1 MANNK
6 DNQTIGQTVGNGI
19 DGFNAGVANGAG
31 AIAHGVAAGTEYAGD
46 KAKDAVGAVKETNDK
61 ANELASEG
69 TKFAGDKIK
78 DVTKGVA
85 KGAGKMVESAG
96 HNAKVLG
103 LVAAGPIGWGIL
115 AKEHDKNKD
124 KEKGASKTSPAKDGG
139 INVEVD
145 GHQVHLTPGTS
156 LTIGQDGKV
165 QLESQKMKNDSVKTS
180 PHPFNKN
187 VNYQANLMKD
197 TKAAELPLEQ
207 QGKPISYLGIADQ
220 TRQNYAQQGAGYA
233 QTSAT
238 VGYQERSTAQ
248 NAVNNE
254 KQKGKELQTDAQE
267 ATV

>member
-1 MANNK
+1 MANDKN
-6 DNQTIGQTVGNGI
+6 NQTIGQTVGNGI
-19 DGFNAGVANGAG
+19 DSFNAGIANGAG
-31 AIAHGVAAGTEYAGD
+31 AIGRGAVAGTEYASD
-46 KAKDAVGAVKETNDK
+46 KVKGAAGAVKETNDK
-61 ANELASEG
+61 ANELAGEG

-78 DVTKGVA
+78 DVVKDAT

-103 LVAAGPIGWGIL
+103 LVAAGPIGWGVL
-115 AKEHDKNKD
+115 AKEHDKNK
-124 KEKGASKTSPAKDGG
+124 EKGKSKTSPAKDGG

-180 PHPFNKN
+180 PHPFSKD

-207 QGKPISYLGIADQ
+207 QGKSINYLGAADQ
-220 TRQNYAQQGAGYA
+220 TRQNYAQRGAGYT

-254 KQKGKELQTDAQE
+254 KQKGKELQTDGQE

>member
-6 DNQTIGQTVGNGI
+6 NNQTIGQTVGNGI
-19 DGFNAGVANGAG
+19 DGFNAGIANGAV
-31 AIAHGVAAGTEYAGD
+31 AIGDGVTAGTEYAGD
-46 KAKDAVGAVKETNDK
+46 KIKGAAGAVKETNDK
-61 ANELASEG
+61 VNELAGEG
-69 TKFAGDKIK
+69 TKFAGHKIK
-78 DVTKGVA
+78 DVTKDA
-85 KGAGKMVESAG
+85 LDGAGKMVSTVG
-96 HNAKVLG
+96 HDAKVLG

-115 AKEHDKNKD
+115 AKDHDKNKD
-124 KEKGASKTSPAKDGG
+124 KEKGKSKTSPAKDGG

-156 LTIGQDGKV
+156 LTVGQDGKV

-180 PHPFNKN
+180 PHPFSKN

>member
-6 DNQTIGQTVGNGI
+6 ENKTIGQTVGNGI
-19 DGFNAGVANGAG
+19 DAFNAGVANSVGAIGHGAVAG
-31 AIAHGVAAGTEYAGD
+31 AEYTGD
-46 KAKDAVGAVKETNDK
+46 KIKGAAGAVKETNDK
-61 ANELASEG
+61 ANELAGEG
-69 TKFAGDKIK
+69 TKFVGDKIK
-78 DVTKGVA
+78 DVAKDVA

-103 LVAAGPIGWGIL
+103 LVAAGPIGWGVL
-115 AKEHDKNKD
+115 AKEHDKNK
-124 KEKGASKTSPAKDGG
+124 EKGKSKTSPAKDGG

-180 PHPFNKN
+180 PHPFNKD

-207 QGKPISYLGIADQ
+207 QGKSINYLGAADQ
-220 TRQNYAQQGAGYA
+220 TRQNYAQRGAGYA

-254 KQKGKELQTDAQE
+254 KQKGKELQTDGQE

>member
-1 MANNK
+1 MANDK

-19 DGFNAGVANGAG
+19 DSFNAGIANGAG
-31 AIAHGVAAGTEYAGD
+31 AIGRGTVAGTEYASD
-46 KAKDAVGAVKETNDK
+46 KVKGAAGAVKETNDK
-61 ANELASEG
+61 ANELAGEG

-78 DVTKGVA
+78 DVVKDATKGV
-85 KGAGKMVESAG
+85 GKMVESAG

-103 LVAAGPIGWGIL
+103 LVAAGPIGWGVL

-124 KEKGASKTSPAKDGG
+124 KEKGKSKTSPAKDGG

-156 LTIGQDGKV
+156 LTVGQDGKV

-180 PHPFNKN
+180 PHPFSKD

-207 QGKPISYLGIADQ
+207 QGKSINYLGAADQ
-220 TRQNYAQQGAGYA
+220 TRQNYAQRGAGYA

-254 KQKGKELQTDAQE
+254 KQKGKELQTDGQE

>member
-1 MANNK
+1 MANDKN
-6 DNQTIGQTVGNGI
+6 NQTIGQTVGNGI
-19 DGFNAGVANGAG
+19 DSFNAGIANGAG
-31 AIAHGVAAGTEYAGD
+31 AIGRGAVAGTEYASD
-46 KAKDAVGAVKETNDK
+46 KVKGAAGAVKETNDK
-61 ANELASEG
+61 ANELAGEG

-78 DVTKGVA
+78 DVVKDAT

-103 LVAAGPIGWGIL
+103 LVAAGPIGWGVL
-115 AKEHDKNKD
+115 AKEHDKNK
-124 KEKGASKTSPAKDGG
+124 EKGKSKTSPAKDGG

-180 PHPFNKN
+180 PHPFSKD
-187 VNYQANLMKD
+187 VNYQTNLMKD

-207 QGKPISYLGIADQ
+207 QGKSINYLGAADQ
-220 TRQNYAQQGAGYA
+220 TRQNYAQRGAGYA

-254 KQKGKELQTDAQE
+254 KQKGKELQTDGQE

>member
-1 MANNK
+1 MANDK

-19 DGFNAGVANGAG
+19 DSFNAGIANGAG
-31 AIAHGVAAGTEYAGD
+31 AIGRGAVAGTEYASD
-46 KAKDAVGAVKETNDK
+46 KVKGAAGAVKETNDK
-61 ANELASEG
+61 ANELAGEG
-69 TKFAGDKIK
+69 TKFVGDKIK
-78 DVTKGVA
+78 DVVKDAT

-96 HNAKVLG
+96 HNVKVLG
-103 LVAAGPIGWGIL
+103 LVAAGPIGWGVL
-115 AKEHDKNKD
+115 AKEHDKNK
-124 KEKGASKTSPAKDGG
+124 EKGKSKTSPAKDGG

-180 PHPFNKN
+180 PHPFNKD

-207 QGKPISYLGIADQ
+207 QGKSINYLGAADQ
-220 TRQNYAQQGAGYA
+220 TRQNYAQRGAGYA

-254 KQKGKELQTDAQE
+254 KQKGKELQTDGQE